1 MIDSCSL
8 PKVFSFYEIFW
19 SPGLKKNNIQSRG
32 EPFGILVVFESRGEP
47 FGQNVLLELLFKVGA
62 NHSEFLH
69 QAYKFSKRISLK
81 RQSEAKRSESLRF
94 VSQLFFSVR
103 FVSL

>member
-8 PKVFSFYEIFW
+8 LEVFSFYEIFW

-62 NHSEFLH
+62 NHSEFRMVRPRS
-69 QAYKFSKRISLK
+69 QVNRKIIIISKFY
-81 RQSEAKRSESLRF
+81 A
-94 VSQLFFSVR
+94 
-103 FVSL
+103 

>member
-8 PKVFSFYEIFW
+8 PKVFIFYEIFW

-32 EPFGILVVFESRGEP
+32 EPFGILVVVESRGEP

-62 NHSEFLH
+62 NQLEF
-69 QAYKFSKRISLK
+69 RMV
-81 RQSEAKRSESLRF
+81 RPRS
-94 VSQLFFSVR
+94 QK
-103 FVSL
+103 

>member
-8 PKVFSFYEIFW
+8 LEVFSFYEIFW

-62 NHSEFLH
+62 NHSEF
-69 QAYKFSKRISLK
+69 RMVRPRSLIFK
-81 RQSEAKRSESLRF
+81 TMFQKIPEYRLAKIMSF
-94 VSQLFFSVR
+94 
-103 FVSL
+103 